1 MTETSTVEGSCDH
14 MLPCADVI
22 FAQRGT
28 DRFLVGREPLGWGR
42 IYDARS
48 GQWSHALPIQG
59 ALARGYWL
67 DPPSDAELPDMPPIP
82 ESIGS

>member
-1 MTETSTVEGSCDH
+1 VTETSTIEGSRDNT
-14 MLPCADVI
+14 LPRVDVI

-28 DRFLVGREPLGWGR
+28 DRFLVGHEPLGWGR

-48 GQWSHALPIQG
+48 GEWSYALPIQG
-59 ALARGYWL
+59 ALARGYWR